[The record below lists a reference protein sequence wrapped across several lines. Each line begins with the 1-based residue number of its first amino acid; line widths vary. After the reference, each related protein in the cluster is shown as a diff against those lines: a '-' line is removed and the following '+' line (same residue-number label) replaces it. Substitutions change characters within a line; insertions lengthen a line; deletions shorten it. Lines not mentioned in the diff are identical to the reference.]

1 MNHPQEAPRKPPAAG
16 KAGLASCL
24 DDDLLPLTEL
34 TMSTRDQRPSDGARR
49 WVDEHGREIEESDR
63 GLVYDL
69 QTLVDRRKVLGL
81 FGGLSAAALLA
92 ACGGSDSG
100 GSASGATA
108 APGTTSPEETASSSA
123 GGDLTEVPEET
134 AGPFPGDGSNGPNVL
149 DDSGIVRSDI
159 RSSFGS
165 STTTAEGVPLTIK
178 LTVRDAATGDAAKGA
193 GVYLWHC
200 DRDGNY
206 SLYSQAAASENY
218 LRGAQETDAGGTVS
232 FQSIF
237 PACYSGRWPHIHFEV
252 YASLSDAT
260 SSGPVVK
267 TSQIALPKE
276 ACEAVYATSGYE
288 QSISN
293 LSQVSLTSDNV
304 FSDDGGIHQIATM
317 SGDAAGGY
325 TAALTIGV

>member
-1 MNHPQEAPRKPPAAG
+1 MTIRRERPAT
-16 KAGLASCL
+16 
-24 DDDLLPLTEL
+24 DP
-34 TMSTRDQRPSDGARR
+34 RR
-49 WVDEHGREIEESDR
+49 WVDKHGNEIDETDR

-92 ACGGSDSG
+92 ACGGSG
-100 GSASGATA
+100 GNGSASG
-108 APGTTSPEETASSSA
+108 GTTATSEAATTTTGAAA
-123 GGDLTEVPEET
+123 GGDLSEVPEET
-134 AGPFPGDGSNGPNVL
+134 AGPFPADGSNGPNVL

-178 LTVRDAATGDAAKGA
+178 LTVRDAASGDAAEGA

-206 SLYSQAAASENY
+206 SLYSQAAAGENH
-218 LRGAQETDAGGTVS
+218 LRGAQEADTGGTVT
-232 FQSIF
+232 FRSIF

-260 SSGPVVK
+260 SSGPIVK

-288 QSISN
+288 QSVAN
-293 LSQVSLTSDNV
+293 MTQVSLAGDNV
-304 FSDDGGIHQIATM
+304 FGDDGGIHQIATM
-317 SGDAAGGY
+317 SGDAASGY

>member
-1 MNHPQEAPRKPPAAG
+1 M
-16 KAGLASCL
+16 
-24 DDDLLPLTEL
+24 T
-34 TMSTRDQRPSDGARR
+34 TRR

-92 ACGGSDSG
+92 ACGGSGSG
-100 GSASGATA
+100 TPSGSDASASGATA
-108 APGTTSPEETASSSA
+108 SSS
-123 GGDLTEVPEET
+123 GSGDLTEVPEET
-134 AGPFPGDGSNGPNVL
+134 AGPFPADRSNGPNVL

-165 STTTAEGVPLTIK
+165 STTTAEGVPLTIR

-200 DRDGNY
+200 DRHGNY
-206 SLYSQAAASENY
+206 SLYSQAAANENY
-218 LRGAQETDAGGTVS
+218 LRGAQEADAGGTVT

-252 YASLSDAT
+252 YDSLSDAT
-260 SSGPVVK
+260 SSGPIVR

-276 ACEAVYATSGYE
+276 ACEAVYVTSGYE
-288 QSISN
+288 QSVAN
-293 LSQVSLTSDNV
+293 LSQVSLAGDMV
-304 FSDDGGIHQIATM
+304 FGDDGAIHQLASM
-317 SGDAAGGY
+317 SGDASEGY

>member
-1 MNHPQEAPRKPPAAG
+1 M
-16 KAGLASCL
+16 
-24 DDDLLPLTEL
+24 T
-34 TMSTRDQRPSDGARR
+34 TRR

-92 ACGGSDSG
+92 ACGGSGAG
-100 GSASGATA
+100 GSAGATGSGSG
-108 APGTTSPEETASSSA
+108 PTTSSSSA
-123 GGDLTEVPEET
+123 GGGDLAVVPEET

-165 STTTAEGVPLTIK
+165 STTTADGVPLTIK
-178 LTVRDAATGDAAKGA
+178 LTVRDAGTGDAAKGA

-206 SLYSQAAASENY
+206 SLYSQAAANENY
-218 LRGAQETDAGGTVS
+218 LRGAQEADADGTVT

-252 YASLSDAT
+252 YDSLSDAT
-260 SSGPVVK
+260 SSGPIVR

-276 ACEAVYATSGYE
+276 ACEAVYATAGYE
-288 QSISN
+288 QSVAN
-293 LSQVSLTSDNV
+293 LSQVSLAGDMV
-304 FSDDGGIHQIATM
+304 FGDDGGIHQLATM
-317 SGDAAGGY
+317 SGDALEGY